1 MGMGTVVLV
10 FVNNA
15 RAEYLASREV
25 QGYGRQG
32 HILAGCAALATVG
45 SAYSKYERVD

>member
-25 QGYGRQG
+25 QGYGKGTYWRAVQP
-32 HILAGCAALATVG
+32 LP
-45 SAYSKYERVD
+45 R